1 MSALSLE
8 GVVYRA
14 GRTDILQ
21 GVDLQVRDGEW
32 HALIGPNGAGKSTI
46 FDVIS
51 GRHRAQSG
59 RVVFDGHEL
68 GGLPPHV
75 IRRRGLSRAFQ
86 MSSLFDGLSVAE
98 NLRIATLGAAHA
110 HGGSDTLWQRLAT
123 RVDLAGE
130 TARLLDV
137 IGLATYRDRCAAALA
152 YAQRRLLE
160 LAIAFAGTPTLV
172 LLDEPTAGMTRDEAR
187 HTIEMLRILARGKT
201 LLIVE
206 HDMSVVFEL
215 AHRISVL
222 SQGIVIATGSPDE
235 VRANDTV
242 HRVYAGAFDDKP
254 GDASGLASVSRSSA
268 VSDRAADRLYVDAS
282 KRGSGE
288 RTVRSSS
295 GDRS

>member
-8 GVVYRA
+8 GVAYRA
-14 GRTDILQ
+14 GRTPILQ
-21 GVDLQVRDGEW
+21 GIDLDVRDGEW
-32 HALIGPNGAGKSTI
+32 HALIGPNGAGKSTV

-51 GRHRAQSG
+51 GRYRAQAG
-59 RVVFDGHEL
+59 RIRLDGRDVR
-68 GGLPPHV
+68 GLAPHA

-123 RVDLAGE
+123 RVDLASE
-130 TARLLDV
+130 ATRLV
-137 IGLATYRDRCAAALA
+137 EAIGLGPQRDVCAAALP

-160 LAIAFAGTPTLV
+160 LGIAFAGAPQIV

-187 HTIEMLRILARGKT
+187 HTVEMLRSLARGKT

-206 HDMSVVFEL
+206 HDMSVVFEV

-222 SQGIVIATGSPDE
+222 AQGMVIASDTPE
-235 VRANDTV
+235 AIRANEHV
-242 HRVYAGAFDDKP
+242 HRVYAGAFDDALDDDVP
-254 GDASGLASVSRSSA
+254 QRSEA
-268 VSDRAADRLYVDAS
+268 P
-282 KRGSGE
+282 
-288 RTVRSSS
+288 
-295 GDRS
+295 